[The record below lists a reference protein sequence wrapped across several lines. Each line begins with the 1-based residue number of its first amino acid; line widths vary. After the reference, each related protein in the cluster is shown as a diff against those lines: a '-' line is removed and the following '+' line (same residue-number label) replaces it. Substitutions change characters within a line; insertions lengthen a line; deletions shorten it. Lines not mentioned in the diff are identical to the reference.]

1 MLIGFDM
8 SIKQDNVQG
17 RPIVLQAPRKVKKIL
32 VSIITVCRNSEKTI
46 AQTIES
52 VLNQTY
58 SHLEYII
65 IDGASTD
72 RTIEII
78 KRYESKFK
86 GRMRWISEQ
95 DAGMYDAM
103 NKGIALAAGE
113 LIGILNADDW
123 YEDDSIKKIIEA
135 HRKYGDV
142 IFYGIARYIE
152 NDKELMLKT
161 TNYQFLDREM
171 LPHPTCFVPKN
182 IYQRYGGYNVQCQI
196 AADYELLL
204 RFYFQGVRFVQI
216 DEVLANFRTGGIT
229 TTQDMQCAI
238 ETFRIRYQYGF
249 ISKRQLYIAIIKKK
263 ILSFLVM
270 IGIME
275 IKI

>member
-1 MLIGFDM
+1 MLIKQKNAKGR
-8 SIKQDNVQG
+8 SIVS
-17 RPIVLQAPRKVKKIL
+17 RTPIKAKKL
-32 VSIITVCRNSEKTI
+32 FVSIITVCHNSEKTI
-46 AQTIES
+46 AKTIES

-58 SHLEYII
+58 SNLEYIV

-72 RTIEII
+72 RTMEIV
-78 KRYESKFK
+78 KQYESKFK

-103 NKGIALAAGE
+103 NKGIALAVGE
-113 LIGILNADDW
+113 LIGIINADDW
-123 YEDDSIKKIIEA
+123 YECDSIKKIIAA
-135 HRKYGDV
+135 HHRYEET
-142 IFYGIARYIE
+142 IYYGIARYVE

-161 TNYQFLDREM
+161 TNYQFLNREM
-171 LPHPTCFVPKN
+171 LPHPTCFIPKSV
-182 IYQRYGGYNVQCQI
+182 YQRHGNYNVQYRI

-204 RFYFQGVRFVQI
+204 RYFSRGVRFVQI

-229 TTQDMQCAI
+229 TTQDMQSAI

-249 ISKRQLYIAIIKKK
+249 ISRRQFYTAIIKKR
-263 ILSFLVM
+263 ILSLLIM

-275 IKI
+275 VKI